1 MIHLRDGSTLTD
13 ADVYPHEVDSE
24 LITSVERVV
33 SGRTMTIKK
42 SPFVEDFFVGTE
54 ASVDFK
60 MMGRGA
66 GAGSAPETLKRIL
79 GCYVKDSEPP
89 IQCQFSMD
97 PRTCDTLVEFFE
109 VHRKAAEGIKAR
121 RIDGGK
127 RGVVEVFQRQFVDN
141 LHGIIKSPLIREAFA
156 TPTGLGCTLV
166 EPKIRAEILVQG
178 SNVLLQFGQPGGK
191 LNLGENG

>member
-33 SGRTMTIKK
+33 SGRTITIKK
-42 SPFVEDFFVGTE
+42 SPLIDTFFVGTE
-54 ASVDFK
+54 ASADFRVL
-60 MMGRGA
+60 GRSGK
-66 GAGSAPETLKRIL
+66 GSTAQTTKRIL

-97 PRTCDTLVEFFE
+97 PRTRNTIVEFFE
-109 VHRKAAEGIKAR
+109 VRGKAREGIRAS
-121 RIDGGK
+121 RIERKGH
-127 RGVVEVFQRQFVDN
+127 VVEVFQRQFADEF
-141 LHGIIKSPLIREAFA
+141 HGIIKSSLIEETFE

-166 EPKIRAEILVQG
+166 KPRIRAEILVQG
-178 SNVLLQFGQPGGK
+178 SNVLLVFGQPGEK
-191 LNLGENG
+191 LSLG

>member
-33 SGRTMTIKK
+33 RGRTMTIKK

-54 ASVDFK
+54 ASVDFM

-66 GAGSAPETLKRIL
+66 GSGSAAETLKRIL

-97 PRTCDTLVEFFE
+97 PRTCNTLVEFFE

-121 RIDGGK
+121 RIDGGR
-127 RGVVEVFQRQFVDN
+127 RGVVEVFQREFADS
-141 LHGIIKSPLIREAFA
+141 LHGIIKSPLIEKTFA
-156 TPTGLGCTLV
+156 TPSGLGCTLV
-166 EPKIRAEILVQG
+166 EPSVRAEILVQG
-178 SNVLLQFGQPGGK
+178 SNVLLGFGQRGRK
-191 LNLGENG
+191 LNLE